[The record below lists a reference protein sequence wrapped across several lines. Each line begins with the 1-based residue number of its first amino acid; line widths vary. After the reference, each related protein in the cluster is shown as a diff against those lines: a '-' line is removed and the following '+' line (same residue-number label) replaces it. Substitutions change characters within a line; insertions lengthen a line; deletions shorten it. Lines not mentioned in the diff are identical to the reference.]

1 MSRISSAAV
10 IAELSKNSLRSGHLL
25 DITFTNSLNVTT
37 VFHLSDLAQD
47 ITYNAS
53 AYTPSGSLL
62 GLNATKESSDV
73 RVGEMSITLSA
84 VNKQFLTMFL
94 SANQVGQPVSIHRVY
109 LDESGALIGGWQIY
123 SGNLS
128 SFSLSE
134 SEEKSMLKVSVSSH
148 WADFDR
154 VSGRRTNHNEQQ
166 RYLSSGET
174 DKGFE
179 FASSTVKDI
188 KWGRE

>member
-1 MSRISSAAV
+1 M
-10 IAELSKNSLRSGHLL
+10 
-25 DITFTNSLNVTT
+25 
-37 VFHLSDLAQD
+37 
-47 ITYNAS
+47 
-53 AYTPSGSLL
+53 
-62 GLNATKESSDV
+62 
-73 RVGEMSITLSA
+73 
-84 VNKQFLTMFL
+84 
-94 SANQVGQPVSIHRVY
+94 Y